1 MNSKIVIVGIIIAI
15 IIGVVFALTGTNSIN
30 SDFKEISSEIVE
42 PVEDIES
49 QQTEGK
55 HVTIEL
61 SDGVTL
67 QGP

>member
-15 IIGVVFALTGTNSIN
+15 IIGVVFALIGTNSIN

-55 HVTIEL
+55 QFTIKL
-61 SDGVTL
+61 SDGVML

>member
-15 IIGVVFALTGTNSIN
+15 VIVVFAITGTNSIN
-30 SDFKEISSEIVE
+30 SDYKGISSEIVE

-55 HVTIEL
+55 QVTIKL
-61 SDGVTL
+61 SDGVML